1 MSTRFQRA
9 SAVFD
14 KRARS
19 HYDPAMH
26 TTLSPLQQRVAR
38 DIVSLARRENLK
50 AGDRLTTSHLAS
62 AIGTSRSP
70 ILAALAYLEHT
81 GVVTRDPNRGYSLA
95 RDALSLDALVKELA
109 AQPDDP
115 LYLRIAE
122 DRLGGQLPE
131 LVNEIDLM
139 RRYEVSRS
147 TLRSV
152 LARIQKEDWI
162 EKLVGFGWKFLPM
175 IDSEA
180 AYRESYV
187 FRSSIETAGLLSEGF
202 CADADEL
209 AALRQQQQFIAETGF
224 ASMTPIELFETN
236 ARFHETLAKWSNN
249 RFILY
254 GVKRTN
260 QLRRLVE
267 YRQATLDRVQR
278 QRQILGHLA
287 ILDAISAGDLAFA
300 AELLHAHLNKA
311 RREKT
316 WA

>member
-1 MSTRFQRA
+1 MIN
-9 SAVFD
+9 
-14 KRARS
+14 
-19 HYDPAMH
+19 
-26 TTLSPLQQRVAR
+26 TLSPLQLRVAR
-38 DIVSLARRENLK
+38 DIISLVRRENLK
-50 AGDRLTTSHLAS
+50 AGDRLATSHLAS

-70 ILAALAYLEHT
+70 ILAALAHLEHT
-81 GVVTRDPNRGYSLA
+81 GIVSRDPNRGYFLA
-95 RDALSLDALVKELA
+95 RDALSLDALVNELA

-162 EKLVGFGWKFLPM
+162 EKQVGFGWKFLPM
-175 IDSEA
+175 IDSEL

-187 FRSSIETAGLLSEGF
+187 FRSSIEPAGLLSDGF
-202 CADADEL
+202 CADPEEL
-209 AALRQQQQFIAETGF
+209 TALRQQQQFIADTGF
-224 ASMTPIELFETN
+224 HSMTPIELFEAN
-236 ARFHETLAKWSNN
+236 SHFHETLAKWSNN

-267 YRQATLDRVQR
+267 YRQATLDRTPR
-278 QRQILGHLA
+278 HRQILGHLA
-287 ILDAISAGDLAFA
+287 ILDAIAEKKLVHA
-300 AELLHAHLNKA
+300 AQLLREHLENA
-311 RREKT
+311 RREKS

>member
-1 MSTRFQRA
+1 ML
-9 SAVFD
+9 
-14 KRARS
+14 
-19 HYDPAMH
+19 
-26 TTLSPLQQRVAR
+26 TTLSPLQLRVAR
-38 DIVSLARRENLK
+38 DIVALIRRENLK
-50 AGDRLTTSHLAS
+50 AGDRLTTLHLAE
-62 AIGTSRSP
+62 AISTSRSP
-70 ILAALAYLEHT
+70 ILAALAYLAQI
-81 GVVTRDPNRGYSLA
+81 GIVSRDPNRGYFLG
-95 RDALSLDALVKELA
+95 RDALSLDALVQELA

-122 DRLGGQLPE
+122 DRLDGRLPE

-162 EKLVGFGWKFLPM
+162 EKQVGFGWKFLPM
-175 IDSEA
+175 IDSEE

-202 CADADEL
+202 RVDAGEL

-224 ASMTPIELFETN
+224 SSMTPIELFETN
-236 ARFHETLAKWSNN
+236 ARFHETLAQWSNN

-267 YRQATLDRVQR
+267 YRQATLDREQR
-278 QRQILGHLA
+278 RQQIFGHLA
-287 ILDAISAGDLAFA
+287 ILDAIAGNQLERA
-300 AELLHAHLNKA
+300 AQLLREHLDKA
-311 RREKT
+311 RREKS